1 MKNNKQIKQNKQ
13 HIDFFRKEQGGLKEL
28 EDGLDPH
35 VLAKQILIK
44 GENKRIF
51 IDYVLKIREKGVVY
65 KKTEEEFLKI
75 YIFSGWK
82 LRRFREI
89 EKNLLND
96 QQKFESY
103 ELSTFSSSLREQI
116 PKRRIRNI
124 SKIHIN
130 EELQENSLEQEKLKK
145 EMTKAL
151 RQLREEQSFNSK
163 VDK

>member
-1 MKNNKQIKQNKQ
+1 MNKIKKNKTSIR
-13 HIDFFRKEQGGLKEL
+13 IIKEL

-51 IDYVLKIREKGVVY
+51 IDYVVKIREKGVVY
-65 KKTEEEFLKI
+65 KKTEEEFLKT

-89 EKNLLND
+89 EKNLLNS

-103 ELSTFSSSLREQI
+103 ELSTFSSSLGEQKL
-116 PKRRIRNI
+116 KRRIRDI
-124 SKIHIN
+124 SRIHIN
-130 EELQENSLEQEKLKK
+130 EELQENNLEQEKLKK
-145 EMTKAL
+145 EMAKAL
-151 RQLREEQSFNSK
+151 RQLREEQNLNKSK
-163 VDK
+163 EVD